1 MWKEA
6 GSVEERLE
14 MLKEARDFEDRLEGL
29 NTDWRVV
36 GSWRGWT
43 EARWDKG
50 VEERLDRW
58 GELKG
63 MKIF

>member
-36 GSWRGWT
+36 GS
-43 EARWDKG
+43 
-50 VEERLDRW
+50 
-58 GELKG
+58 
-63 MKIF
+63 